1 MTGGTDPYNRGSFP
15 WGKGNAPL
23 TDFVRSL
30 TAMYQETPLLRRG
43 ECEMVFFGENVLGC
57 RRFDESGSVL
67 ALVNRG
73 EEAVECFGVTVP
85 GRGYILE

>member
-15 WGKGNAPL
+15 WGRGDTSI

-30 TAMYQETPLLRRG
+30 TALYRDTPLLQRG
-43 ECEMVFFGENVLGC
+43 ECEMLSFGENVLGC
-57 RRFDESGSVL
+57 RRYDENGSVL

-73 EEAVECFGVTVP
+73 EETVECFGVAVP

>member
-1 MTGGTDPYNRGSFP
+1 
-15 WGKGNAPL
+15 
-23 TDFVRSL
+23 
-30 TAMYQETPLLRRG
+30 
-43 ECEMVFFGENVLGC
+43 MVFFGENVLGC